1 MTCRDMK
8 KHFVALLAVALTLV
22 SCQYLPFDDSQ
33 SGNDCRISGYAQKG
47 QLNKGSQVTAFEIDA
62 NMVATGKSYPA
73 NITDA
78 LGSFSFAANVEAPYL
93 EIRAEGYY
101 FNEVTGENSEAP
113 IYLEAI
119 VPSVAGGVNVNL
131 FTTLT
136 KSRIKCLLGQGQSY
150 SEAVGNAQ
158 KELLSALGEEE
169 FKTEDFT
176 DIDITGADNSDAVL
190 LAYAC
195 IIQQNR
201 TTSEIVT
208 LIQNVATELE
218 NDGRLSAETVDA
230 INVNKGDVNPFEVI
244 RNIADFYTAKS
255 IVGKGVPA
263 FYRYLS
269 DYYDAPFV
277 IDSPLSVVPMEPS
290 SRPHYEAISTS
301 YDILSEVAFDVKCDQ
316 EFVTIRKQHILG
328 NMYTVEVE
336 IPENGGSAA
345 RDVEVVFV
353 DKKGEELAR
362 RTFHQD
368 AHLQMFELT
377 IGSGTRAPATLAALS
392 ATFDEGD
399 EIGVN
404 GSIYSLNVHSES
416 KAYVSVAPTGSYF
429 FSYPAGSV
437 STDGHI
443 ARVAVYFPSEPDAS
457 TIVPYVAAFEPYADM
472 GVPNPARVNLSPATA
487 LLGVQLE
494 GFDHVESLV
503 LVGKGDDDRLSGRFA
518 YVYNT
523 RDAALYPD
531 LNTEMKKGSGAQVK
545 LNYRDDSGAFYAP
558 IPPVQLAQGF
568 EIRLL
573 NADGEVINTV
583 EFGSLI
589 SFEVGKLYRLRIQN
603 NQGRVSISYSIE
615 GMDFNNDFTIM

>member
-1 MTCRDMK
+1 MK
-8 KHFVALLAVALTLV
+8 KHFVALLAVVLSLA

-33 SGNDCRISGYAQKG
+33 SGSDCRISGYAQKG

-78 LGSFSFAANVEAPYL
+78 LGSFSIAANVEAPYL

-136 KSRIKCLLGQGQSY
+136 KLRIKRLLGQGQSY

-158 KELLSALGEEE
+158 EELLSALGEEL
-169 FKTEDFT
+169 KTEDFT
-176 DIDITGADNSDAVL
+176 DIDITGADDSDAVL

-208 LIQNVATELE
+208 LIQNVATEFE
-218 NDGRLSAETVDA
+218 NDGRLSAETIEA
-230 INVNKGDVNPFEVI
+230 INLNRSDVNPFEVI
-244 RNIADFYTAKS
+244 RNIAEFYTAKA
-255 IVGKGVPA
+255 IVGKSVPA

-277 IDSPLSVVPMEPS
+277 IGVDSPLLFPMGPS
-290 SRPHYEAISTS
+290 SLPHYEAISSS

-316 EFVTIRKQHILG
+316 EFVTIRKKHILG
-328 NMYTVEVE
+328 NMYTVEVDV
-336 IPENGGSAA
+336 PENDGSAS
-345 RDVEVVFV
+345 RDALVVFV

-368 AHLQMFELT
+368 AHLQVFEVT
-377 IGSGTRAPATLAALS
+377 IGAGTRTPATLAALS
-392 ATFDEGD
+392 TTFDEGD

-404 GSIYSLNVHSES
+404 ESIYSLNVQSKS
-416 KAYVSVAPTGSYF
+416 KALVSVAPADSYF

-437 STDGHI
+437 SKDGHV
-443 ARVAVYFPSEPDAS
+443 ARVAVDFPAEVDAS
-457 TIVPYVAAFEPYADM
+457 TSIPYVAAREPYAGM
-472 GVPNPARVNLSPATA
+472 GLPNPTSVNLLPATA
-487 LLGVQLE
+487 LVGVQLE
-494 GFDHVESLV
+494 GFDQVASLV
-503 LVGKGDDDRLSGRFA
+503 IVGKGEDDRLSGRFA
-518 YVYNT
+518 YVYNK
-523 RDAALYPD
+523 RDAD
-531 LNTEMKKGSGAQVK
+531 LTPGLNAEMVKGSGAQVK
-545 LNYRDDSGAFYAP
+545 LNYRDDSGVFYAP
-558 IPPVQLAQGF
+558 MPPVQLAQGF
-568 EIRLL
+568 DIRML
-573 NADGEVINTV
+573 NAAGELIDTV
-583 EFGSLI
+583 EVNNPI
-589 SFEVGKLYRLRIQN
+589 SFEVGKSYRLRIQKQEADGYWCNFSINSMSEQN
-603 NQGRVSISYSIE
+603 NIE
-615 GMDFNNDFTIM
+615 IM